1 MVFLAIE
8 EKWAL
13 KERKANLENK
23 VISYFLIT
31 IAKLTRDEN
40 MDHL

>member
-8 EKWAL
+8 EKRAL

-23 VISYFLIT
+23 A
-31 IAKLTRDEN
+31 IAV
-40 MDHL
+40 